1 MAAAV
6 VLLLMGL
13 LVGSTWT
20 AHAADIVSDEV
31 YRLDADAVVSDDLYV
46 FAREVYIDGK
56 VEGDLVV
63 AAGYVEINGIVTG
76 DVMGAAGGIVIN
88 GVVGDDARLAGS
100 GIVITGN
107 VADDLF
113 AAGGGDGFSQW
124 AGAASVGRAVVPG
137 VRILADA
144 VVTSDAYLA
153 GGTGLI
159 EGAIGRNLTAA
170 FGTLEFGG
178 RVDGDAELTART
190 LSVNDGASVGGTLTY
205 RTPESTVVPQNTAAD
220 VVMAPWDVRTTPAA
234 AEPNRLETSLW
245 WLLRTVMLALGLAV
259 VGWLWLRFWPR
270 ALARPASVM
279 VRRPVESA
287 LWGLLLLV
295 LAVPLSAGLILLA
308 VLFWNWFPGGAAM
321 LALTFGAWTW
331 LWLLSPLFV
340 GYALSIWLHARDV
353 IDWDARWTA
362 LALAALIAIVARIL
376 GLVPFVGAV
385 SAGLVYV
392 ITLAFTVGAL
402 ALLSRAAVIDNG
414 VAHDGAPAR
423 GTEPDQATA
432 LPD

>member
-1 MAAAV
+1 M
-6 VLLLMGL
+6 VLLLVGL

-20 AHAADIVSDEV
+20 AHAADIVGDEV

-178 RVDGDAELTART
+178 RVDGDADLTART

-205 RTPESTVVPQNTAAD
+205 RTPESTVVPQDTAAD
-220 VVMAPWDVRTTPAA
+220 VVMAPWDVATTPAA
-234 AEPNRLETSLW
+234 AEPNRLEASLW

-295 LAVPLSAGLILLA
+295 LAVPLSAGLVLLA

-340 GYALSIWLHARDV
+340 GYGLSIWLHARDV
-353 IDWDARWTA
+353 VDWDARWTA

-402 ALLSRAAVIDNG
+402 ALLSRAAVIDDG
-414 VAHDGAPAR
+414 VADNGAPVRVTPPA
-423 GTEPDQATA
+423 TPD
-432 LPD
+432 